1 MTVQL
6 PISRVINLSLAECRG
21 AGRRLVFFI
30 VCIALGVSAVMAIKS
45 FSVLIERT
53 LGDESRSLLAGD
65 IEIKGSWSLSQA
77 DLNFVAGNLPTGSA
91 FHSIKELKAMARYT
105 PDNRDFEKPLSMLV
119 ELKAI
124 PTNSPLYPMYGV
136 LETRP
141 AKLLTKLLTN
151 QGALVEPAFLV
162 RSGLKI
168 GDFFNIGEA
177 RVKIT
182 GEILAEPDRISRSFS
197 IGPRIMISL
206 KTLNTAKLVN
216 IGSKVNHRNL
226 IRLPKTIDLN
236 KIVAKLESGLS
247 DKTAGIRTYKTMQ
260 SSLNNSIQQMSRYL
274 ACISLIALLM
284 GGIGVAMI
292 VRTFLA
298 QKLNSIA
305 ILNCLGSTSKT
316 IFAIYIS
323 QILTLGLIGSLLGV
337 GLGYSAQAFLPALLE
352 GLLEIHIQS
361 EFYLVPALQALLL
374 GLFTT
379 LLFGVWPL
387 MKAVKTPP
395 LRLFRH
401 IIEETYTIGKSREKH
416 WLVVIFFSLS
426 LIGILFWQAGSVKRG
441 LVFFGALATSTC
453 LLAGISKIVLNLLKK
468 LPSSS
473 SMMHRYGIANIH
485 RPNNQAIS
493 IITALGMGI
502 MLVLSVRLVQLD
514 MIAMLENNA
523 EISPPNY
530 FFIDIQPDQQT
541 KFIEVVGLFVP
552 ETGRT
557 ITPLVRSRFLAIDGH
572 SVDNWDFHS
581 PREEH
586 WIRREFVLTY
596 TKGPPPL
603 ENEIVKGKWWD
614 LEGAKT
620 AQVSLEE
627 DAALRLNAKI
637 GSIITM
643 DVQGVEVS
651 ATVTSIRRVN
661 WRNMRTNFYM
671 IFTPSALTGAPAS
684 LVATVNVPPEKELEV
699 QQAVV
704 DALPNVTALSTKD
717 IVDTLKSVI
726 SKLIKLVDFMSAFSI
741 LAGLFI
747 LSGAV
752 ASTKYRRLR
761 ESAILKT
768 LGAKKSRVV
777 FILGTEYAGYGIIA
791 AFVGTGLSI
800 ALSWTVMR
808 YLVQAPWSLYP
819 KHLAGAFIIASTL
832 TILAGLISSNDVIRK
847 KPLLTLRQSVD

>member
-323 QILTLGLIGSLLGV
+323 QILTLGLIV
-337 GLGYSAQAFLPALLE
+337 ALMA
-352 GLLEIHIQS
+352 H
-361 EFYLVPALQALLL
+361 F
-374 GLFTT
+374 
-379 LLFGVWPL
+379 L
-387 MKAVKTPP
+387 MKSPFTDAG
-395 LRLFRH
+395 RN
-401 IIEETYTIGKSREKH
+401 
-416 WLVVIFFSLS
+416 FS
-426 LIGILFWQAGSVKRG
+426 I
-441 LVFFGALATSTC
+441 
-453 LLAGISKIVLNLLKK
+453 
-468 LPSSS
+468 
-473 SMMHRYGIANIH
+473 
-485 RPNNQAIS
+485 IS
-493 IITALGMGI
+493 I
-502 MLVLSVRLVQLD
+502 
-514 MIAMLENNA
+514 
-523 EISPPNY
+523 
-530 FFIDIQPDQQT
+530 
-541 KFIEVVGLFVP
+541 K
-552 ETGRT
+552 
-557 ITPLVRSRFLAIDGH
+557 
-572 SVDNWDFHS
+572 
-581 PREEH
+581 
-586 WIRREFVLTY
+586 
-596 TKGPPPL
+596 
-603 ENEIVKGKWWD
+603 
-614 LEGAKT
+614 
-620 AQVSLEE
+620 
-627 DAALRLNAKI
+627 
-637 GSIITM
+637 
-643 DVQGVEVS
+643 
-651 ATVTSIRRVN
+651 
-661 WRNMRTNFYM
+661 
-671 IFTPSALTGAPAS
+671 
-684 LVATVNVPPEKELEV
+684 
-699 QQAVV
+699 
-704 DALPNVTALSTKD
+704 
-717 IVDTLKSVI
+717 
-726 SKLIKLVDFMSAFSI
+726 
-741 LAGLFI
+741 
-747 LSGAV
+747 
-752 ASTKYRRLR
+752 
-761 ESAILKT
+761 
-768 LGAKKSRVV
+768 
-777 FILGTEYAGYGIIA
+777 
-791 AFVGTGLSI
+791 
-800 ALSWTVMR
+800 
-808 YLVQAPWSLYP
+808 
-819 KHLAGAFIIASTL
+819 
-832 TILAGLISSNDVIRK
+832 
-847 KPLLTLRQSVD
+847 